1 MVTTWFIF
9 LILRHHCLSIT
20 SDQCAVYSDCMT
32 HWMCIR
38 TPVYCSTSLVRP
50 CAIVMCSNRQLA
62 LGMSSWDACYIWQ
75 FNTLTSLVVAGR
87 LNTWSTKRTLDL
99 AIGRDESF
107 VSKDKNELN
116 AKLKKHAFS
125 ESTHSHHFYSNIK
138 LVGVAIF
145 KCDVV
150 LAWVTN
156 SFPVKNNS

>member
-1 MVTTWFIF
+1 M
-9 LILRHHCLSIT
+9 
-20 SDQCAVYSDCMT
+20 
-32 HWMCIR
+32 
-38 TPVYCSTSLVRP
+38 
-50 CAIVMCSNRQLA
+50 
-62 LGMSSWDACYIWQ
+62 
-75 FNTLTSLVVAGR
+75 VAGR

-125 ESTHSHHFYSNIK
+125 ESTHSHFFYSNIK

-150 LAWVTN
+150 LA
-156 SFPVKNNS
+156 